1 MGFVSLPLQNFSYS
15 AAATTTP
22 TQKFQPNLQTPTT
35 HNIILSALE
44 IITPNPKAQIPAYLK
59 RVNNSPLPTS
69 QNLQI
74 HKIILNTWSKNNWF
88 YKFPPDIN
96 IDPQQGR

>member
-1 MGFVSLPLQNFSYS
+1 MGFVSLPHQNFCYS

-22 TQKFQPNLQTPTT
+22 TQNLQPNLQTPTT

-44 IITPNPKAQIPAYLK
+44 IITPKPTSTNSCIPPQ
-59 RVNNSPLPTS
+59 RVNNSSLPTS

-74 HKIILNTWSKNNWF
+74 HKIILNT
-88 YKFPPDIN
+88 
-96 IDPQQGR
+96 

>member
-59 RVNNSPLPTS
+59 GSTTPPYPHLKLFRSTRSFSTPDLKTTDSANFH
-69 QNLQI
+69 QI
-74 HKIILNTWSKNNWF
+74 
-88 YKFPPDIN
+88 
-96 IDPQQGR
+96 